1 MKKTS
6 RNAVLIVLLVI
17 FMDQLIKILIKTHLI
32 EGEEILVAGNW
43 FRLHFVENS
52 GMAFSLELPSIYGKL
67 ILSLFRIGAIGF
79 IIYMIRSLI
88 KEKYHPGLVYSG
100 AMILAGAIGN
110 MIDSAFYGLIFTDS
124 IGRVAQLFPKG
135 GGYAGFLRGNVVDM
149 LWFPVA
155 HGTFPQWLPLWGGQY
170 FEFFRPV
177 FNIADAAITLGVAI
191 IIVFHRTF
199 FQQSLIADTPV
210 PAEHAED
217 KDEATDSLLTAVN
230 TAD

>member
-6 RNAVLIVLLVI
+6 RNAVIIVLLVLA
-17 FMDQLIKILIKTHLI
+17 MDQLIKILVKTHLI
-32 EGEEILVAGNW
+32 EGEEILVAGHW

-52 GMAFSLELPSIYGKL
+52 GMAFSLELPSQYGKL
-67 ILSLFRIGAIGF
+67 ILSGFRLIAIGF
-79 IIYMIRSLI
+79 IIYMLRTLIR
-88 KEKYHPGLVYSG
+88 EKYHPGLVYSG

-110 MIDSAFYGLIFTDS
+110 MVDSAFYGIVFTDS
-124 IGRVAQLFPKG
+124 IGRVASAFPPG

-155 HGTFPQWLPLWGGQY
+155 HGTFPNWLPLWGGQY

-177 FNIADAAITLGVAI
+177 FNIADAAITIGVAI

-199 FQQSLIADTPV
+199 FQQAIEPETPV
-210 PAEHAED
+210 DATHVD
-217 KDEATDSLLTAVN
+217 TISDNTDEPIAPVSVD
-230 TAD
+230 

>member
-6 RNAVLIVLLVI
+6 RNAVIIVFLVLL
-17 FMDQLIKILIKTHLI
+17 MDQLIKILIKTHLI

-67 ILSLFRIGAIGF
+67 ILSVFRLVAIGF
-79 IIYMIRSLI
+79 IIYMIRTLI
-88 KEKYHPGLVYSG
+88 HEKYHPGLVYSG

-110 MIDSAFYGLIFTDS
+110 MIDSAFYGIIFTDS
-124 IGRVAQLFPKG
+124 IGRVAEIFPKG

-155 HGTFPQWLPLWGGQY
+155 HGTFPQWLPFWGGQY

-177 FNIADAAITLGVAI
+177 FNIADAAITLGVAV

-199 FQQSLIADTPV
+199 FHQEVEAETPV
-210 PAEHAED
+210 HTETPDISHENPDEHI
-217 KDEATDSLLTAVN
+217 STAV
-230 TAD
+230 TVE